1 MKTKSFH
8 QWLPSCEADLH
19 DQSNRL
25 YFKYQGWRLGI
36 DSGDLF
42 HGVVIKLLQR
52 NYVVKTRDEL
62 FGLFGRVALTTMR
75 DLGRKQSVREKLFST
90 PMPTRGRPLP
100 ATTIDS
106 VPVKGPSP
114 AEQLAFSDE
123 IACITQAVA
132 SDPSLTNFLRDIAS
146 LCEKGE
152 RASNANLARLSGR
165 NYKEVSNLR
174 EKLRSVALKVREDN
188 PGR

>member
-1 MKTKSFH
+1 
-8 QWLPSCEADLH
+8 
-19 DQSNRL
+19 
-25 YFKYQGWRLGI
+25 
-36 DSGDLF
+36 
-42 HGVVIKLLQR
+42 
-52 NYVVKTRDEL
+52 
-62 FGLFGRVALTTMR
+62 
-75 DLGRKQSVREKLFST
+75 
-90 PMPTRGRPLP
+90 MPTRGRPLP

-132 SDPSLTNFLRDIAS
+132 SDPSLTDLLRDIAS
-146 LCEKGE
+146 LCSTGE